1 MIYDNLRD
9 IIKHTHGLGFITA
22 VKIRGEGE
30 DTAVEAIADDKT
42 AVLYGKLS
50 KPITGLGDNT
60 IGLARM
66 GVLQGYLNFPPFK
79 EKNADIKITTTERN
93 DGTVLPSEI
102 KFETPEGHTAHYRFM
117 SGASADDQI
126 KIPKF
131 RGADWD
137 IAHQPTKKNLQDLS
151 YFSNI
156 LGSFEPTFSIVVK
169 GGAMYLSIGNNG
181 SDRSLVPFIASG
193 VDVKFNTNWKWS
205 LAQVL
210 SILKLADGAECTML
224 LSNTSGALKI
234 VVNSGVGEYEYIL
247 PSRQT

>member
-22 VKIRGEGE
+22 VKIRGDGV
-30 DTAVEAIADDKT
+30 DTAVEAMADDKT
-42 AVLYGKLS
+42 AVLYGKLA

-79 EKNADIKITTTERN
+79 EKDASINIVSTERQ
-93 DGTVLPSEI
+93 DGTSTPSEI
-102 KFETPEGHTAHYRFM
+102 KFETTEGHTAHYRFM
-117 SGASADDQI
+117 SGATADEQI

-131 RGADWD
+131 KGAEWD
-137 IAHQPTKKNLQDLS
+137 IAHQPTKKNLQDLA
-151 YFSNI
+151 YFSNV
-156 LGSFEPTFSIVVK
+156 LGSFESTFNIVVK
-169 GGAMYLSIGNNG
+169 GGAMYLGIGGNG
-181 SDRSLVPFIASG
+181 ADRSLVPFIASG
-193 VDVKFNTNWKWS
+193 VDVKFNANWKWS

-234 VVNSGVGEYEYIL
+234 IVDSGVGEYEYIL